1 VGTGGSASAE
11 SAVISGRLD
20 RLRMSW
26 PIWLLI
32 GQLSFTFFFE
42 LYDIF
47 QVGYIAPGI
56 VRAGILTTTTRGL
69 FGLTGIAAFVAA
81 LFGGL
86 SIGTFSSG
94 FLADRLGRRRVF
106 LSALLWFAIA
116 EAVMA
121 FQRTASSLDI
131 MNFVV
136 GLGLGVELV
145 TTDTYISEIVPKEVR
160 GRAFA
165 FNQTLGFC
173 AVPAVAFLSWYFV
186 PRTFVGIDGWRW
198 VVLLGALGALVAFGL
213 ALSLPESP
221 RWLAARGRLEDA
233 DRVVSELERRVE
245 RATGEAP
252 ADALPSSATIPPAGR
267 FSEIWRP
274 PFRSPTIMLAVF
286 NVFQTVGFY
295 GFVNWAPSI
304 LVARG
309 MTIVASLMYLS
320 VIALASPMG
329 PLLGMLFADR
339 FERKH
344 MIMFSAAAI
353 AIFGLVFGYARSAP
367 LVIAAGVGI
376 TLCQNILS
384 FSYHAYQAEIY
395 PTSIRAKAVGF
406 VYSWSRVSAMV
417 SAFIIAYVL
426 RFSGVIGVFV
436 FIALAMVVVVGV
448 IGAFGPRSTGLSVEG
463 VLPHD

>member
-1 VGTGGSASAE
+1 
-11 SAVISGRLD
+11 
-20 RLRMSW
+20 M
-26 PIWLLI
+26 
-32 GQLSFTFFFE
+32 
-42 LYDIF
+42 
-47 QVGYIAPGI
+47 
-56 VRAGILTTTTRGL
+56 
-69 FGLTGIAAFVAA
+69 
-81 LFGGL
+81 
-86 SIGTFSSG
+86 
-94 FLADRLGRRRVF
+94 
-106 LSALLWFAIA
+106 
-116 EAVMA
+116 
-121 FQRTASSLDI
+121 
-131 MNFVV
+131 
-136 GLGLGVELV
+136 
-145 TTDTYISEIVPKEVR
+145 
-160 GRAFA
+160 
-165 FNQTLGFC
+165 
-173 AVPAVAFLSWYFV
+173 
-186 PRTFVGIDGWRW
+186 
-198 VVLLGALGALVAFGL
+198 
-213 ALSLPESP
+213 
-221 RWLAARGRLEDA
+221 
-233 DRVVSELERRVE
+233 VSELERRVE

-252 ADALPSSATIPPAGR
+252 ADTLPSSAMIPPAGR

-274 PFRSPTIMLAVF
+274 PFRRPTIMLAVF

-406 VYSWSRVSAMV
+406 VYSWSRISAMV
-417 SAFIIAYVL
+417 SAFVIAYVL

-436 FIALAMVVVVGV
+436 FIALAMLVVVGV